1 MQVLA
6 NTSLVPNKEYA
17 RGRTSGKSTAYGSA
31 GGVQM
36 SLWLRH
42 RPYELRP
49 IFISAAN
56 FPSRGFRKNLQ
67 ALHSQ
72 KCLIRNVQ
80 VRAAVE
86 SPPRDKG
93 G

>member
-1 MQVLA
+1 
-6 NTSLVPNKEYA
+6 
-17 RGRTSGKSTAYGSA
+17 
-31 GGVQM
+31 M

-93 G
+93 HPCITQKIHLGTLPPGTGDWSQRITAQPQA